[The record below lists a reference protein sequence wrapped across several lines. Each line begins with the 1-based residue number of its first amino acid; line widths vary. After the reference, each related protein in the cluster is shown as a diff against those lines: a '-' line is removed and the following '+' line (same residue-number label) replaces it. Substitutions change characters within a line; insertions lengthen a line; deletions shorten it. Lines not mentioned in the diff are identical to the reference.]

1 MITVLTSI
9 FSGLL
14 KALISPLLFIW
25 SGVNLAKRKAAERGV
40 QDANDAN
47 KRREEIRGL
56 DDTDLDDRLRKSQR

>member
-1 MITVLTSI
+1 MIAVITSI
-9 FSGLL
+9 FSALL
-14 KALISPLLFIW
+14 KALITPLLFVW

-56 DDTDLDDRLRKSQR
+56 DDDDLDDRVRRSQR

>member
-14 KALISPLLFIW
+14 KALITPLLFVW

>member
-1 MITVLTSI
+1 MIAVITSI
-9 FSGLL
+9 FSALL
-14 KALISPLLFIW
+14 KALITPLLFVW

>member
-1 MITVLTSI
+1 MIAVLTSI

>member
-1 MITVLTSI
+1 MITVITSI
-9 FSGLL
+9 FSALL

-25 SGVNLAKRKAAERGV
+25 SGVNLEKRKAAERGV

-56 DDTDLDDRLRKSQR
+56 DDDDLDDRVRRSQR

>member
-1 MITVLTSI
+1 MIAVLTSI

-14 KALISPLLFIW
+14 KALITPLLFVW

>member
-1 MITVLTSI
+1 MIAVLTSI

-14 KALISPLLFIW
+14 KALITPLLFVW

-56 DDTDLDDRLRKSQR
+56 DDDDLDDRVRRSQR